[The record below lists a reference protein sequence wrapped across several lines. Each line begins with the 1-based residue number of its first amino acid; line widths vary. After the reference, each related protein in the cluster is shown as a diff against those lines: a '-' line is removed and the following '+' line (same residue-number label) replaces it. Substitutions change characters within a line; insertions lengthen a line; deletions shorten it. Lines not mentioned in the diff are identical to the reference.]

1 MEKNISNGSL
11 VQRKDGFWNAVV
23 CLGNGKRKQIVRK
36 NKEDAQSAM
45 TAWLMENGYIEWE
58 LSGDLSVSVIMD
70 EFIQNHLS
78 GLRVKRNRKNQKT
91 EKPISSRT
99 IENYIYMLQPFKERF
114 GGVSLKSISTM

>member
-70 EFIQNHLS
+70 EFTACAWRRRSAMPRFPMSCIFLKVRCTAWAWQ
-78 GLRVKRNRKNQKT
+78 T
-91 EKPISSRT
+91 EKMI
-99 IENYIYMLQPFKERF
+99 
-114 GGVSLKSISTM
+114 